1 MRTPQRPLQLLDPLL
16 LLGIGPR
23 GCASPPKRSLGS
35 RFYFVLPTVIE
46 IRSNLVLTAGLSHVP
61 ALQTFQHNLPF
72 LFRGSLDSRL
82 SRHSR
87 LLAEAPSLTNFRVQF
102 YWGALHH
109 SSLYTNGRTKFLV
122 SPNSWAGVGAV
133 FPNVEVRH
141 LHAVIALGE
150 ELNFTKAALRLHL
163 TQSALSR
170 QITEVEEQ
178 LRFRLFL
185 AIIDGLSV
193 WSSPTLGESSSKRL
207 ALHCCIWSGL
217 FISLVPP
224 MTEQTTF

>member
-1 MRTPQRPLQLLDPLL
+1 M
-16 LLGIGPR
+16 
-23 GCASPPKRSLGS
+23 
-35 RFYFVLPTVIE
+35 
-46 IRSNLVLTAGLSHVP
+46 
-61 ALQTFQHNLPF
+61 
-72 LFRGSLDSRL
+72 
-82 SRHSR
+82 
-87 LLAEAPSLTNFRVQF
+87 
-102 YWGALHH
+102 
-109 SSLYTNGRTKFLV
+109 

-170 QITEVEEQ
+170 QITEVEKQ

>member
-102 YWGALHH
+102 YWGALHP
-109 SSLYTNGRTKFLV
+109 STASAAFQACPLDLGNSNRLRSAASYTH
-122 SPNSWAGVGAV
+122 P
-133 FPNVEVRH
+133 
-141 LHAVIALGE
+141 IY
-150 ELNFTKAALRLHL
+150 
-163 TQSALSR
+163 
-170 QITEVEEQ
+170 
-178 LRFRLFL
+178 
-185 AIIDGLSV
+185 
-193 WSSPTLGESSSKRL
+193 
-207 ALHCCIWSGL
+207 
-217 FISLVPP
+217 
-224 MTEQTTF
+224 

>member
-102 YWGALHH
+102 YWGALQFGPGTNHPYDICPTGTRFP
-109 SSLYTNGRTKFLV
+109 YTYMDLNLEDGRQIHFRRISKGTGF
-122 SPNSWAGVGAV
+122 ADAV
-133 FPNVEVRH
+133 FRH
-141 LHAVIALGE
+141 ENTSSEFYGAQIAWNGDGWTLDFRDGRRFLFPE
-150 ELNFTKAALRLHL
+150 AYQAKNYAQGAP
-163 TQSALSR
+163 
-170 QITEVEEQ
+170 TEM
-178 LRFRLFL
+178 RN
-185 AIIDGLSV
+185 ADGHPL
-193 WSSPTLGESSSKRL
+193 
-207 ALHCCIWSGL
+207 
-217 FISLVPP
+217 
-224 MTEQTTF
+224 Q